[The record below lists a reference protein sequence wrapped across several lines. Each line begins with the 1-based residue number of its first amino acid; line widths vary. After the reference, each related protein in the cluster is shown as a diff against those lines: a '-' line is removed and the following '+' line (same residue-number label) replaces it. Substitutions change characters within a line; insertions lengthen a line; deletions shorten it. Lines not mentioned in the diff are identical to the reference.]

1 MSDIVHWTY
10 LPIWKPKNLS
20 HEQILSAIRHAT
32 NEWNFCMK
40 GLVELKEGNGELQIR
55 ICFDQKI
62 DKKLNPNRIAECR
75 TFRNPRR
82 WEISFD
88 SREKWHVGGWRKM
101 LGIGYDLR
109 SSALHEFG
117 HVFALPHAESVD
129 FIMYHDYNDSK
140 KLNSREVKNYR
151 EFFVNNL

>member
-10 LPIWKPKNLS
+10 LPIWRPKNLS
-20 HEQILSAIRHAT
+20 HEQILSALRGAA

-40 GLVELKEGNGELQIR
+40 GLVEFKEGSGDLQIR

-62 DKKLNPNRIAECR
+62 DKKLHPNRIAECR
-75 TFRNPRR
+75 TFNSPRR

-88 SREKWHVGGWRKM
+88 SRDQWNVGGWRKL
-101 LGIGYDLR
+101 LGIGCDFR

-117 HVFALPHAESVD
+117 HVLALPHSDNID
-129 FIMYHDYNDSK
+129 FIMFPDYNEK
-140 KLNSREVKNYR
+140 TKLNSRETKFYR
-151 EFFVNNL
+151 DFFVNS

>member
-1 MSDIVHWTY
+1 MSDIVHWNY

-20 HEQILSAIRHAT
+20 DEQILSAIRHAA

-40 GLVELKEGNGELQIR
+40 GLVELKEGSGEFQIR

-62 DKKLNPNRIAECR
+62 DKNLNPNRIAECR
-75 TFRNPRR
+75 TFRNPHR

-88 SREKWHVGGWRKM
+88 SRQKWHTGGWRGM
-101 LGIGYDLR
+101 LGVGHDLR

-117 HVFALPHAESVD
+117 HVFALPHAENAD
-129 FIMYHDYNDSK
+129 FIMYHDYNNRK
-140 KLNSREVKNYR
+140 KLSSREIKNYR
-151 EFFVNNL
+151 EFFINNL

>member
-20 HEQILSAIRHAT
+20 NEQILSAVRFAA
-32 NEWNFCMK
+32 NEWNLCMK
-40 GLVELKEGNGELQIR
+40 GLVELKEGNGEFQIR

-75 TFRNPRR
+75 TFRNPRH

-88 SREKWHVGGWRKM
+88 SRENWHVGGWRKM
-101 LGIGYDLR
+101 LGIGNDLR

-117 HVFALPHAESVD
+117 HVFKLPHCKNLD
-129 FIMYHDYNDSK
+129 FIMFSEYNDK
-140 KLNSREVKNYR
+140 TKLNSREIKFYR
-151 EFFVNNL
+151 DFFVNS